1 GTVTADGL
9 TVDGASDL
17 NGNVTIGSSIT
28 TLLTGNDIEFQRAGN
43 SYLSQTGGGALSIRT
58 NDGVSNKVRMNLA
71 SNGDIS
77 FYEDTGT
84 TPKFFWDASA
94 ESLGIG
100 TSSPSYPLE
109 VQSGGVGTVLR
120 AGTSFISI
128 DSTGSAASPSLI
140 FNGDDDTG
148 IYRAASDTLVIA
160 TAGSERMRID
170 SSGNVGIGVTP
181 ESWNTY
187 KTLQIGNGAIANYA
201 PTHDMRV
208 VSNAYYNSGW
218 KYAESDGACLY
229 LQDGDN
235 SE

>member
-1 GTVTADGL
+1 TSTGIDVTGTATMDGL
-9 TVDGASDL
+9 TVDKSSQATIVATSDSTVDVRL
-17 NGNVTIGSSIT
+17 VADTS
-28 TLLTGNDIEFQRAGN
+28 LTEG
-43 SYLSQTGGGALSIRT
+43 SIRT
-58 NDGVSNKVRMNLA
+58 SGTTPNLGFYVGGTKYANISDG
-71 SNGDIS
+71 GDIS

-170 SSGNVGIGVTP
+170 SSGNLLVGTTD
-181 ESWNTY
+181 SAT
-187 KTLQIGNGAIANYA
+187 T
-201 PTHDMRV
+201 RV
-208 VSNAYYNSGW
+208 SATTGGGHVFQPNDFVVFSRQSTTAS
-218 KYAESDGACLY
+218 
-229 LQDGDN
+229 QPVVV
-235 SE
+235 